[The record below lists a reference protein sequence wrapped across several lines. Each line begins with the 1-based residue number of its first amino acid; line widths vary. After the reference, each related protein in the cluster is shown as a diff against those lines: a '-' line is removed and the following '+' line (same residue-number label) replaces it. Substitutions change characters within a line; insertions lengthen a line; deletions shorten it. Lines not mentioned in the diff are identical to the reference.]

1 MHNISILTHLVIFDC
16 MHVIQPYYSQVCE
29 MVTSYV
35 SHCSLTHNGLTATGA
50 IALATAL
57 QDNKSL
63 EELK

>member
-1 MHNISILTHLVIFDC
+1 MHNVSILNHLVMFDC

-35 SHCSLTHNGLTATGA
+35 SHYSLTHNDLTATGA
-50 IALATAL
+50 IALAEAL
-57 QDNKSL
+57 KHNKSL